1 MLPLAAQFELRSIV
15 RDRVGTAALLAF
27 LSIGTIALFLG
38 ERHVEGWR
46 QAVRN
51 AGEAQQESIDEARS
65 YLASGQGPADRP
77 WVDLAQ
83 PRWQDHYAGTRIH
96 REPGPLAGIAAG
108 SVDSAPVAFRVNS
121 RADPSA
127 GGGYR
132 IENPELAMGS
142 VDLTFV
148 LSILSPLLIGVLG
161 VGIGGREREERIDRL
176 IVVQSGDLK
185 GWLMARLVV
194 VTAIAAIGNAVLCAA
209 AGWLGDAGAAETL
222 TLVAV
227 GVGYAALWG
236 GLLAAISA
244 SARSV
249 RAEALG
255 YGAVWLALCIVV
267 PTVAAEVSLARVQ
280 SDFGVAETLDAR
292 ALNYEAYEMAIDDVT
307 TQLYARYPEL
317 AELPAAKEAALAPGP
332 RRTATGAIL
341 VAAMAERVGARQE
354 ESRTAQRFAERAAWA
369 SPAVALT
376 VASERLAGVGPEAAA
391 AFQAHS
397 MAAVEARVGWILR
410 SVWRMEPLGPTDF
423 EALIERT
430 PAPFRWDPGVGGS
443 PARAMLLW
451 FVVPWALAVRGFHR
465 SERRMVRSAPAARPV
480 HRDG

>member
-1 MLPLAAQFELRSIV
+1 MIPLALQFELRSIV
-15 RDRVGTAALLAF
+15 RERVGTIALLAF
-27 LSIGTIALFLG
+27 FAIGTIALFLG
-38 ERHVEGWR
+38 EQHVEGWR
-46 QAVRN
+46 DAVQN
-51 AGEAQQESIDEARS
+51 AGEAQQKSIDEARG
-65 YLASGQGPADRP
+65 YLSTGTGPAGRP

-96 REPGPLAGIAAG
+96 REPSALAGIAAG

-148 LSILSPLLIGVLG
+148 MSILSPLLIGVLG

-185 GWLMARLVV
+185 GWLMARLIV
-194 VTAIAAIGNAVLCAA
+194 VTGIAAVSNAALCAA
-209 AGWLGDAGAAETL
+209 AGFLGGAGAAETGS
-222 TLVAV
+222 LVAV

-236 GLLAAISA
+236 GLLAVVSA
-244 SARSV
+244 NARSV

-255 YGAVWLALCIVV
+255 YGAVWMALCVV
-267 PTVAAEVSLARVQ
+267 LPTVAAEVSLARVQ
-280 SDFGVAETLDAR
+280 ADFGVAETLDAR
-292 ALNYEAYEMAIDDVT
+292 TLNYEAYELAIDDVT
-307 TQLYARYPEL
+307 TQLYDRYPEL
-317 AELPAAKEAALAPGP
+317 ADLPVAKEGALAPGP

-341 VAAMAERVGARQE
+341 VAAMAERVESRQE
-354 ESRTAQRFAERAAWA
+354 ESRTAQRFADRAAWA

-376 VASERLAGVGPEAAA
+376 VAFERLAGVGPEAAT

-397 MAAVEARVGWILR
+397 MDAVEERVRWILR
-410 SVWRMEPLGPTDF
+410 SVWNKEPLGRADF
-423 EALIERT
+423 DALIASAPE
-430 PAPFRWDPGVGGS
+430 PFRWDPGIGGS
-443 PARAMLLW
+443 AVRSMILW
-451 FVVPWALAVRGFHR
+451 FMVSWAMAIRSFRRSDRRTPSVRTVLQN
-465 SERRMVRSAPAARPV
+465 S
-480 HRDG
+480 